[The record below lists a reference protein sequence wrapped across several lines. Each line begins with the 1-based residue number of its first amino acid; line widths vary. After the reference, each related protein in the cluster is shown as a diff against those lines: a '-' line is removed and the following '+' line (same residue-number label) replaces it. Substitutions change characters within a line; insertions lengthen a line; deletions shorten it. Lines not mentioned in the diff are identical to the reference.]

1 MNILKS
7 ALLITTGFLFLTSAN
22 YAQNNTTYNFLKLDV
37 DARSSAMAGNS
48 VSVTN
53 DVNGIFYNPATLTS
67 LGKPQASIGF
77 YKYLLDINSGNAAYT
92 QKYKD
97 IGYFGVGLRYF
108 NYGTFDK
115 YDESFN
121 NLGTFSANDFALT
134 LTYANKYIENLSYG
148 ASLKLIYSNIDIY
161 KSTAVAADLGLLY
174 QIPETQWNFG
184 LSLLN
189 IGTQISSYAD
199 TRENL
204 PLDLRIGFNKRLEHL
219 PLTFYFSISNLL
231 DKKDK
236 FLDRFKDVRLGGEFI
251 LSDNIYLRLGYNN
264 QQRQDLK
271 TGSATG
277 IAGFSAG
284 LGIKIEEK
292 YLIDYAYNSLGKI
305 GSTHRINVG
314 FYLK

>member
-7 ALLITTGFLFLTSAN
+7 ALLITTGFLFLTSAI

>member
-1 MNILKS
+1 
-7 ALLITTGFLFLTSAN
+7 
-22 YAQNNTTYNFLKLDV
+22 
-37 DARSSAMAGNS
+37 
-48 VSVTN
+48 
-53 DVNGIFYNPATLTS
+53 
-67 LGKPQASIGF
+67 
-77 YKYLLDINSGNAAYT
+77 
-92 QKYKD
+92 
-97 IGYFGVGLRYF
+97 
-108 NYGTFDK
+108 
-115 YDESFN
+115 
-121 NLGTFSANDFALT
+121 
-134 LTYANKYIENLSYG
+134 
-148 ASLKLIYSNIDIY
+148 
-161 KSTAVAADLGLLY
+161 LY

>member
-7 ALLITTGFLFLTSAN
+7 ALLITTGFLFLTSAI

-48 VSVTN
+48 VSVIN

-161 KSTAVAADLGLLY
+161 KSTAVAADFGLLY